1 MERFCKKEILVKIIC
16 IAVLL
21 AYGTVLIGIPWISS
35 LIRLNEL
42 SKLSYYVVYDRYAM
56 STFTDYD
63 MFEVY
68 VMVNEKKD
76 EMSVEDKVK
85 SLITED
91 FLGEMRNV
99 PTENPD
105 KGNLYEKYGE
115 HDLKVFYMFPTKDL
129 PYGWERG
136 YASNM
141 EIPYDHTI
149 KATLEIPISADSTND
164 CVLEFW
170 E

>member
-1 MERFCKKEILVKIIC
+1 MELFRKKEILLRIIC
-16 IAVLL
+16 IAVLIG
-21 AYGTVLIGIPWISS
+21 YGTVLIGIPWIRS
-35 LIRLNEL
+35 LVRLNEL
-42 SKLSYYVVYDRYAM
+42 SKLPYYVVYDRYAM
-56 STFTDYD
+56 SRFTDYD

-76 EMSVEDKVK
+76 EMPIEDKVK
-85 SLITED
+85 SLLTED

-99 PTENPD
+99 PSENPD

-115 HDLKVFYMFPTKDL
+115 HDLKVFFMFPAKDL

-141 EIPYDHTI
+141 EIPYDHAI
-149 KATLEIPISADSTND
+149 KATLEIPINADSVDD
-164 CVLEFW
+164 CGLDLW
-170 E
+170 K